1 MSISQTEGYFE
12 NGRFLEEPVLFLLAF
27 KWNLQEKACSC
38 VKTKSNL
45 NFPVNLDEMLKEA
58 TIYFSLQDESHFSK
72 HLFYL
77 ICDNG
82 IYRI

>member
-58 TIYFSLQDESHFSK
+58 TFISVYKMNHIFQN
-72 HLFYL
+72 
-77 ICDNG
+77 ICT
-82 IYRI
+82 I